1 MQYNQNLLKIIY
13 LQYFQNKLKILL
25 YLTAFLSLSC
35 SRNMNPDNYKKCQ
48 ISFGGGGGFTNLVNE
63 YRLLENK
70 KLYHKK
76 STDSIFTELGKQN
89 SDTIKL
95 LFDKTKVLFED
106 TTALHNPGNMYYFIK
121 FRKGNKTQEIVWG
134 GSKENI
140 TNDDI
145 LQKAKDLYKE
155 LMNLV
160 NLK

>member
-1 MQYNQNLLKIIY
+1 
-13 LQYFQNKLKILL
+13 
-25 YLTAFLSLSC
+25 
-35 SRNMNPDNYKKCQ
+35 MNFDTYKKSQ
-48 ISFGGGGGFTNLVNE
+48 IIFGSGGGFTNLVNE

-70 KLYHKK
+70 KLYHKR
-76 STDSIFTELGKQN
+76 STDSVFAELGKQN
-89 SDTIKL
+89 NETVRI

-121 FRKGNKTQEIVWG
+121 FRNDKQTQEIVWG

-140 TNDDI
+140 NNDDL
-145 LQKAKDLYKE
+145 LQKTKDLYKE

>member
-1 MQYNQNLLKIIY
+1 
-13 LQYFQNKLKILL
+13 
-25 YLTAFLSLSC
+25 
-35 SRNMNPDNYKKCQ
+35 MNFDTYKKCQ
-48 ISFGGGGGFTNLVNE
+48 IIYGSGGGFTNLVNE

-76 STDSIFTELGKQN
+76 NTDSVFIELGKQN
-89 SDTIKL
+89 SDTAKI
-95 LFDKTKVLFED
+95 LFSKTKVLFED

-121 FRKGNKTQEIVWG
+121 FRKDNKTQEIVWG
-134 GSKENI
+134 GAKE
-140 TNDDI
+140 DDTKDAI